1 MTSTINMGRTFD
13 LDRLPRQLARLVAWL
28 EWADVADA
36 AKKVIDAWPDS
47 KPQWAMITENA
58 RRLCENAAH
67 ADPSINF
74 DRRYAATLLGL
85 IPDTPENR
93 TALSAALADAE
104 NSYDWYKT
112 SDFDEDED

>member
-1 MTSTINMGRTFD
+1 MTTTLTTGETFD

-58 RRLCENAAH
+58 RRLCEDAAH

-74 DRRYAATLLGL
+74 DRRYAETLLRL
-85 IPDTPENR
+85 IPDTPQNR
-93 TALSAALADAE
+93 TALYDALSDSYGWAE
-104 NSYDWYKT
+104 APA
-112 SDFDEDED
+112 FDETED